1 LARYRLFP
9 AGFYIKLNTEAL
21 THQLEESNRE
31 RKEKQKKAQPSFK
44 TVGVPNINNGIK
56 MRVNI
61 TNAGG
66 SASDLSIESDDYSI
80 AINPVSY
87 FPKNT
92 GGELIITTESSFKY
106 PIEFTI
112 KYHDDFDI
120 LHAKTMQLNKRSL
133 LIEIRSMEIDE
144 IHFDKCN

>member
-1 LARYRLFP
+1 
-9 AGFYIKLNTEAL
+9 
-21 THQLEESNRE
+21 
-31 RKEKQKKAQPSFK
+31 
-44 TVGVPNINNGIK
+44 